1 MNDKKY
7 WTEYYSKNS
16 KPTDASTFAE
26 FILPKLNSNKNLIEL
41 GCGNA
46 RDSIYFAQNNLNVVA
61 VDQVQEEIDYLNE
74 NHKEENILF
83 VCDDFTNLVN
93 TSHDIINE
101 TDFDYI
107 YSRFTFHSINEAK
120 EDRTLDWIENNL
132 DKEGYFLLE
141 ARSLNDPMF
150 KQGKSLSDTEN
161 YTTHYRRYMD
171 LDKIIE
177 KLESRNFEIIYNIED
192 NNLAVYKDDN
202 PYVIRIIAKKL

>member
-1 MNDKKY
+1 MDDKKY
-7 WTEYYSKNS
+7 WTEYYTKNS

-26 FILPKLNSNKNLIEL
+26 FILPKLSENKNLIEL
-41 GCGNA
+41 GCGNG
-46 RDSIYFAQNNLNVVA
+46 RDSIYFARNKLNVVA
-61 VDQVQEEIDYLNE
+61 VDQVEDEIDYLNE
-74 NHKEENILF
+74 NYKEENITF
-83 VCDDFTNLVN
+83 IVDDFTDLVN
-93 TSHDIINE
+93 TNSDLIKN

-120 EDRTLDWIENNL
+120 EDNTLDWIEDNL
-132 DKEGYFLLE
+132 NKGGCFLLE

-161 YTTHYRRYMD
+161 FTTHYRRYMD

-177 KLESRNFEIIYNIED
+177 KIGSRNFDIVYKIED